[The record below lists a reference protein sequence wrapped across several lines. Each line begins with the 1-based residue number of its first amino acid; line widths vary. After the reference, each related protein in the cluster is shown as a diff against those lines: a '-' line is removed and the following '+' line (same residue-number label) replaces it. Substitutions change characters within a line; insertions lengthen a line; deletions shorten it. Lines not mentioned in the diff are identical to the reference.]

1 MMNEKQL
8 AQYQR
13 PVNANYQYHGSEPQ
27 CDSADFDLARL
38 PNQGSS
44 DFWRFLL
51 VLASDSPRLGSPGT
65 TQPHFQAGLG
75 DDRLEGGLPVTD
87 AEYIT
92 MTTNG
97 KAFYKL

>member
-27 CDSADFDLARL
+27 CDSADFDLARS

-51 VLASDSPRLGSPGT
+51 VLASEPPRLGSPGR
-65 TQPHFQAGLG
+65 HGHIVRRVL
-75 DDRLEGGLPVTD
+75 V
-87 AEYIT
+87 
-92 MTTNG
+92 MTAW
-97 KAFYKL
+97 KEDFP